1 VKLYSHIE
9 KISHDSFVDVLLCEK
24 YFCIMVPAIELTLRS
39 VGHDASRINRLA
51 LTALG
56 AVLSTERLLLSL

>member
-1 VKLYSHIE
+1 
-9 KISHDSFVDVLLCEK
+9 
-24 YFCIMVPAIELTLRS
+24 MVSAIELTPRS
-39 VGHDASRINRLA
+39 VGHDASRIDRLA